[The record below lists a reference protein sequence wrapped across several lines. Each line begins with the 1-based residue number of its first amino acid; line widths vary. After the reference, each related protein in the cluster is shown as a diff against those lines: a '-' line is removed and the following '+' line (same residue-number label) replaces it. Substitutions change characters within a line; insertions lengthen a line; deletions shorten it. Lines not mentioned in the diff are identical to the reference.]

1 MAEQFSGL
9 GPLMKPPETRNMI
22 YSFMQLHLPL
32 FPHWKIS
39 DLRREGKKKKKKA
52 HSLKRKGHWLTGM
65 HLFSLIFSICSV
77 ITLKII

>member
-39 DLRREGKKKKKKA
+39 DLRREGKKKKSPFLKKKR
-52 HSLKRKGHWLTGM
+52 SLADRDAFVQFDFQ
-65 HLFSLIFSICSV
+65 HLQCHY
-77 ITLKII
+77 T

>member
-9 GPLMKPPETRNMI
+9 GPLMKPPERRNMI
-22 YSFMQLHLPL
+22 YSFMQLYLPL

-39 DLRREGKKKKKKA
+39 DLRREKKNA
-52 HSLKRKGHWLTGM
+52 HPLKRKGHWLTGM
-65 HLFSLIFSICSV
+65 PLFSLNFSICSV